1 MTRLIVQHRTTF
13 RYRETVQLG
22 VHRLM
27 LRPRENCDV
36 KLASFELNISPNATV
51 SWQNDV
57 FGKAK

>member
-1 MTRLIVQHRTTF
+1 
-13 RYRETVQLG
+13 
-22 VHRLM
+22 M

-36 KLASFELNISPNATV
+36 KLISFELNISPNVTV

>member
-1 MTRLIVQHRTTF
+1 MTRLIVQHRTPF

-36 KLASFELNISPNATV
+36 KLISFELNISPNVTV